1 MGIILNIETA
11 TKNCSVSISNDN
23 KILSLKELNEGK
35 FSHAEKL
42 HLFILEAVREANLQM
57 SDIDAVSVSKGPG
70 SYTGLRIGVS
80 AAKGLC
86 YALEKPLLSVSTLKI
101 MALQIPLEEN
111 ELVVPVL
118 DARRMEV
125 YSGIFDHHYDQIR
138 ETRAEII
145 TKESFKD
152 LLNERI
158 IYFAGDGAEK
168 CKEYIQHQNAR
179 FVDQINPSAREMASI
194 SIQKFKSKEF
204 EDVAYFEPFY
214 LKDFV
219 AGKPK
224 KYFNS

>member
-11 TKNCSVSISNDN
+11 TKNCSVSISKEND
-23 KILSLKELNEGK
+23 IIAMRELNEGK

-42 HLFILEAVREANLQM
+42 HSFILETVKEAGLRMQ
-57 SDIDAVSVSKGPG
+57 DVDAIAISKGPG

-86 YALEKPLLSVSTLKI
+86 YALDKPLISVSTLESMTHQVSLKKG
-101 MALQIPLEEN
+101 
-111 ELVVPVL
+111 ELVVPML

-125 YSGIFDHHYDQIR
+125 YSAVFDHQYLQIR
-138 ETRAEII
+138 ATQAEII
-145 TKESFKD
+145 EDGSFGEE
-152 LLNERI
+152 LERGI
-158 IYFAGDGAEK
+158 VYFVGDGAEK
-168 CKEYIQHQNAR
+168 CKTHITHKNAI
-179 FVDQINPSAREMASI
+179 FIDDVYPSAKEMAGLSAD
-194 SIQKFKSKEF
+194 KFKKGAF

-224 KYFNS
+224 KYFQ